1 MNEEDHPLNL
11 FPIGKYVFATVFLV
25 FGALHFMN
33 GDAMAGMVPAS
44 IPGGVMWVYLTG
56 LAHIAF
62 AVAIYTGR
70 YAKLACQLMA
80 LMLIIFVALVHLPAA
95 MGGDMTAPGNV
106 LKDLGLAAGAL
117 ILGNSFNEG
126 PGL

>member
-1 MNEEDHPLNL
+1 LTL
-11 FPIGKYVFATVFLV
+11 FNIGKYVFATVFLV

-33 GDAMAGMVPAS
+33 ADAMAGMVPAS
-44 IPGGVMWVYLTG
+44 VPGGVMWVYLTG

-80 LMLIIFVALVHLPAA
+80 LMLIIFVALIHLPAA
-95 MGGDMTAPGNV
+95 MGGDMAAPGNV

-117 ILGNSFNEG
+117 ILGNNYQEG